1 MKLVRKLFYFLSLL
15 GLCCSALFLALLTA
29 AGLLWGIY
37 ELFCGEPELSGI
49 IFHRTS
55 KQLAMQAAVCC
66 VWGLG
71 AGIGFVSNIVVL
83 RRLIRNL
90 K

>member
-37 ELFCGEPELSGI
+37 DLFCGEPEWNGI
-49 IFHRTS
+49 VSHRTV
-55 KQLAMQAAVCC
+55 KQLAMRGAVCC
-66 VWGLG
+66 VWVLGFGFGLV
-71 AGIGFVSNIVVL
+71 ANIVVL
-83 RRLIRNL
+83 RRLIRNV